1 MLPETIRPE
10 LRGVKRYFD
19 LRERFPCPTIPL
31 DIPQATAYYLAMKSL
46 LSDLALT
53 VLGVVFLSV
62 CLFA

>member
-1 MLPETIRPE
+1 M
-10 LRGVKRYFD
+10 
-19 LRERFPCPTIPL
+19 
-31 DIPQATAYYLAMKSL
+31 PQATAYYLAMKSL